1 LPIIFDINLPFTLA
15 VLVTNVLPNI
25 QKPERMDDIQT
36 YVKVGSLVPHS
47 KVNFECHEILQ
58 GLEDFDEESDDIS
71 LRFKRLGQ
79 GIEGFRESL
88 WSNTKSKQTTAQ
100 EDIERINK
108 EIQELE
114 SKANELVP
122 RLLHIT

>member
-1 LPIIFDINLPFTLA
+1 
-15 VLVTNVLPNI
+15 
-25 QKPERMDDIQT
+25 MDDIQA
-36 YVKVGSLVPHS
+36 YVKVSSLVPHS
-47 KVNFECHEILQ
+47 KCNFECHNILQ
-58 GLEDFDEESDDIS
+58 SLEDFDEESDDIS

-88 WSNTKSKQTTAQ
+88 WNNTNSRQKTAQ
-100 EDIERINK
+100 EDIERIDK

-122 RLLHIT
+122 RLLHFT

>member
-1 LPIIFDINLPFTLA
+1 
-15 VLVTNVLPNI
+15 
-25 QKPERMDDIQT
+25 MDDIQA
-36 YVKVGSLVPHS
+36 YVKVGTLVPHS
-47 KVNFECHEILQ
+47 KCNFECRDILQ

-100 EDIERINK
+100 EDIERIDK

-122 RLLHIT
+122 RLLHFT